1 MARAYCLWKD
11 DMKLIKISGII
22 VGLLY
27 GIYYIYYRSTF
38 MVIGDALILLTSIYA
53 LLKER
58 KNNNEDLYCKT
69 WTNKM

>member
-58 KNNNEDLYCKT
+58 KK
-69 WTNKM
+69 